1 MATVRILGLV
11 LRKAEAIDG
20 CKRATRRMVWE
31 QDASAEPSAEGQEG
45 EEEDS
50 SGLDMGRR
58 RREVGGVWRT
68 LGGEI
73 GRSRVGFGYPD

>member
-1 MATVRILGLV
+1 M
-11 LRKAEAIDG
+11 
-20 CKRATRRMVWE
+20 WE

-50 SGLDMGRR
+50 SGLDTVQRW
-58 RREVGGVWRT
+58 REVGGVWRS
-68 LGGEI
+68 LGGET